1 MRKILSVLLIL
12 FTNCV
17 LFAADD
23 AVSTI
28 KKPSEIPAHIV
39 EEAKEMVQ
47 GFQGGN
53 KEKES
58 VSMFDP
64 NETGSEEHPEPGTAS
79 VHVKKPK
86 AYYLISFSMPDKTI
100 ENIVSSAI
108 RENEKSRGSVTVALK
123 GFKNDSFK
131 ETIVHMAR
139 LAKVFNKN
147 LPVTLLPDMFDK
159 HAVKQVPFVTCC
171 SGEGI
176 IRGDV
181 SVEAALEM
189 FTDAPQNYGTAG
201 KLYPVRERSIKA
213 MVAAKQEQI
222 RERFAEKADGLIKN
236 IYVVS
241 EFNGQFQ
248 KAKEDMSYHVDPE
261 YILETDITDD
271 SGNIIVK
278 EGTQISPADYAPLG
292 KYVIIDGRDDAQV
305 KFALKQNPKKIIIMA
320 GDIKELSKRYG
331 VPFYRINKQII
342 AALHLEKVPAIIEQ
356 SGRYIRVTEK
366 KL

>member
-28 KKPSEIPAHIV
+28 KKPSEIPAYIV
-39 EEAKEMVQ
+39 EEAKKMVQ
-47 GFQGGN
+47 GFQGVD

-58 VSMFDP
+58 VSMFDL

-79 VHVKKPK
+79 AHVKKPK
-86 AYYLISFSMPDKTI
+86 IYYLISFSMPDKTI

-108 RENEKSRGSVTVALK
+108 RENEKSSGSVTVALK
-123 GFKNDSFK
+123 GFKNDNFK

-147 LPVTLLPDMFDK
+147 LPVTLLPGMFDK

-171 SGEGI
+171 NGEGI

-189 FTDAPQNYGTAG
+189 FADAPQNYGTAG

-213 MVAAKQEQI
+213 MVAAKQQQI
-222 RERFAEKADGLIKN
+222 QERLAGKAGDFNEK
-236 IYVVS
+236 IYVVT
-241 EFNGQFQ
+241 EFNGRFR
-248 KAKEDMSYHVDPE
+248 KAKEDRAYHIDPSYT
-261 YILETDITDD
+261 LETDITDD
-271 SGNIIVK
+271 KGNVIIK
-278 EGTQISPADYAPLG
+278 EGTPISPADYAPLG

>member
-1 MRKILSVLLIL
+1 MREILSVLLIL
-12 FTNCV
+12 FTNCI

-47 GFQGGN
+47 GFQGVD

-58 VSMFDP
+58 ASMFDP
-64 NETGSEEHPEPGTAS
+64 NETGSEEYPEPGTVS
-79 VHVKKPK
+79 VPVKKPK
-86 AYYLISFSMPDKTI
+86 IYYLISFSMPDKTI
-100 ENIVSSAI
+100 ENIVSSAF
-108 RENEKSRGSVTVALK
+108 RENEKSRGSVAVALK

-131 ETIVHMAR
+131 ETIIHMAR

-171 SGEGI
+171 NGEGI

-222 RERFAEKADGLIKN
+222 RERIAGKADGFSKK
-236 IYVVS
+236 IYLVS

-248 KAKEDMSYHVDPE
+248 KAKEDRSYHVDPE
-261 YILETDITDD
+261 YVLETDITDD
-271 SGNIIVK
+271 AGNIIVK
-278 EGTQISPADYAPLG
+278 EGTQI
-292 KYVIIDGRDDAQV
+292 
-305 KFALKQNPKKIIIMA
+305 
-320 GDIKELSKRYG
+320 
-331 VPFYRINKQII
+331 
-342 AALHLEKVPAIIEQ
+342 
-356 SGRYIRVTEK
+356 
-366 KL
+366 